1 MSQTVSDENTGRR
14 GACAF
19 LTSRSAFMACGLLF
33 FFALL
38 FLLPPFQN
46 LAIALGERLKGRPL
60 NHAHWHQVLRSA
72 GTSGIIFISLA
83 GAFLGMLRRC
93 GSPGQMVRAINGREL
108 NGRKLGS
115 GLVALFFF
123 VLTLLLASMQ
133 ITDGHDWGDDFAE
146 YIQQGMSIVNGTYET
161 EYLGRSVFVVTPHG
175 FPLLIAAVYKLFGFN
190 LLAFKMIN
198 VVMYA
203 VFVSVLFY
211 FCDKKCTRITAL
223 AVTFLFACSPCL
235 YLLVDCILSD
245 TVALSFTFIALAC
258 MVFLFDAADSRAA
271 AAGTSAGR
279 VPDARSGAAS
289 GRKLLLLSF
298 ASGFFSFCSYI
309 CRDGGIILLCTL
321 ACVQFLRL
329 AGRWKR
335 GQMRGSRPEDGK
347 KQGADCCGIAAA
359 VLPYLVFV
367 LCCFLM
373 NNVLFPPSARKQF
386 DLFRSLTPAGMLSN
400 FLYYCGIVSRFFYP
414 QFIWFVLFPAVI
426 WAMVKFLHRD
436 YVFIIYLLG
445 LIALYTVW
453 PGSGQGIRYIVSAL
467 PILLFFAGR
476 AAELLASPHGQ
487 SVSPQERAASSR
499 PLFVFSWQ
507 SYAVLAVFSC
517 LCFLSISVVKGVR
530 NVMSG
535 RYVASWSFT
544 EDAKEMY
551 RYIDE
556 NIAGDERIYFFKP
569 RLLLIMTGN
578 EGMYFSAEA
587 GLSQPAVTTVP
598 GLSHGATHEAMHG
611 AAHEAL
617 PSFHY
622 YLHTFDRGYGQLLT
636 DEQARGDTFYIGDA
650 EFTCIHS
657 NEKMRLF
664 QWQP

>member
-14 GACAF
+14 GTRAF
-19 LTSRSAFMACGLLF
+19 LTSRAAFMACGLF
-33 FFALL
+33 VFFALL

-60 NHAHWHQVLRSA
+60 NHAHWHQVLRSV
-72 GTSGIIFISLA
+72 GVIGIIFISVA
-83 GAFLGMLRRC
+83 GAFLRMLRRC

-115 GLVALFFF
+115 VPGALFFF
-123 VLTLLLASMQ
+123 ILTFLIAFMQ

-146 YIQQGMSIVNGTYET
+146 YIQQGISIVNGTYASV
-161 EYLGRSVFVVTPHG
+161 YLTQGCFFVYPHG

-223 AVTFLFACSPCL
+223 AVAFLFACSPCL

-258 MVFLFDAADSRAA
+258 MVFLFDAADSGA
-271 AAGTSAGR
+271 AAG
-279 VPDARSGAAS
+279 
-289 GRKLLLLSF
+289 RKMLLLSF
-298 ASGFFSFCSYI
+298 ASGFFSFCSYA
-309 CRDGGIILLCTL
+309 CRDSGIVLLCTL
-321 ACVQFLRL
+321 ACVQFLRFTGWGKI
-329 AGRWKR
+329 GRIKD
-335 GQMRGSRPEDGK
+335 SRKPDVNRY
-347 KQGADCCGIAAA
+347 GIASAI
-359 VLPYLVFV
+359 LPYIVFV
-367 LCCFLM
+367 AFTFLL
-373 NNVLFPPSARKQF
+373 NNVLFPSPERKQLG
-386 DLFRSLTPAGMLSN
+386 LFHYLSPSSVCVN
-400 FLYYCGIVSRFFYP
+400 VVYYFGLISRFFYP
-414 QFIWFVLFPAVI
+414 QFIWFALFTAVF
-426 WAMVKFLHRD
+426 WAMAKFLQKD
-436 YVFIIYLLG
+436 YVFIIYFLG
-445 LIALYTVW
+445 IMALYIIW
-453 PGSGQGIRYIVSAL
+453 PIGGQGIRYIVSAL
-467 PILLFFAGR
+467 PIILFFAGR
-476 AAELLASPHGQ
+476 AAELLASP
-487 SVSPQERAASSR
+487 QERSASSR

-517 LCFLSISVVKGVR
+517 LSFLSVSVVKGVR

-535 RYVASWSFT
+535 RYLSSGSFT
-544 EDAKEMY
+544 EEAKEMY

-556 NIAGDERIYFFKP
+556 NIADDECIYFFKP
-569 RLLLIMTGN
+569 RLLLMVTGN
-578 EGMYFSAEA
+578 AALYISPEA

-598 GLSHGATHEAMHG
+598 GASAAAMHG
-611 AAHEAL
+611 ATHEAL

-636 DEQARGDTFYIGDA
+636 DEQARGDTFYIGVA